1 MNILESST
9 RSGCQVVLN
18 EIEHQ
23 GALMKDLYDLIL
35 PTLDPCSRQEKLVQ
49 QIFQDI
55 SSSSGKVLSFLE
67 PGDNSKKQANL
78 IKYRRKRGKNSG
90 VESHMLGE
98 EAKEI
103 GNKRRKNAQHT
114 GSIVTQAPHFDG
126 YKWRKYGQKW
136 ISKAK
141 HSRSYYRCANSKD
154 QGCLATKTVQQ
165 KESDGS
171 GTVRLFDVEYYGHH
185 ICKKDVVNHPCV
197 VDTAHYYSVPIA
209 NQNQSSS
216 SPTFV
221 HNDVYGIQDESF
233 ENLFMVPS
241 IPEYLT
247 DFTGIEM
254 AGALELG
261 YLRDD
266 LF

>member
-90 VESHMLGE
+90 VESHMLGQ

-103 GNKRRKNAQHT
+103 GNKRRCVAKGVYIYVCLLVCHLL
-114 GSIVTQAPHFDG
+114 GLKIVTPF
-126 YKWRKYGQKW
+126 
-136 ISKAK
+136 S
-141 HSRSYYRCANSKD
+141 
-154 QGCLATKTVQQ
+154 
-165 KESDGS
+165 
-171 GTVRLFDVEYYGHH
+171 
-185 ICKKDVVNHPCV
+185 
-197 VDTAHYYSVPIA
+197 
-209 NQNQSSS
+209 
-216 SPTFV
+216 
-221 HNDVYGIQDESF
+221 
-233 ENLFMVPS
+233 
-241 IPEYLT
+241 
-247 DFTGIEM
+247 
-254 AGALELG
+254 
-261 YLRDD
+261 
-266 LF
+266 